1 LEEDVMSRVER
12 FSIKNAMIIANLI
25 SNVIGVAVVIL
36 LGRISSTLSEELLQL
51 MERTNFWFIPLCM
64 LLPLPLLLIYERPIR
79 KHFEDLFDG
88 RTSLPE
94 AVLAARRRLLNEPFF
109 LIFIDFSMWIAAAI
123 VYSMVVE
130 GAGAG
135 TKVIQMI
142 VTRSL
147 LTGLIT
153 VTVAFFVL
161 EFVLQRRLEDH
172 PGLAVE
178 AAQEMKRRL
187 RTLNGALVEQGYPPL
202 SHGIGIHTG
211 EVVAANI
218 GSPDRLSYTLVGDT
232 VNLASRL
239 QNLNK
244 EMGTDIILSST
255 TKVKLAA
262 FLALKPLPPQR
273 VKGKSQS
280 VEVYTLAS
288 G

>member
-1 LEEDVMSRVER
+1 M
-12 FSIKNAMIIANLI
+12 
-25 SNVIGVAVVIL
+25 
-36 LGRISSTLSEELLQL
+36 
-51 MERTNFWFIPLCM
+51 
-64 LLPLPLLLIYERPIR
+64 
-79 KHFEDLFDG
+79 
-88 RTSLPE
+88 
-94 AVLAARRRLLNEPFF
+94 
-109 LIFIDFSMWIAAAI
+109 
-123 VYSMVVE
+123 
-130 GAGAG
+130 
-135 TKVIQMI
+135 
-142 VTRSL
+142 
-147 LTGLIT
+147 
-153 VTVAFFVL
+153 
-161 EFVLQRRLEDH
+161 
-172 PGLAVE
+172 AVE

-187 RTLNGALVEQGYPPL
+187 RTLNGALGEQGYPPL

-262 FLALKPLPPQR
+262 PLVLKPLPPQR
-273 VKGKSQS
+273 VKGRSQI